1 MKEKQYQMLD
11 RLRTDCEY
19 FLGNGKANIED
30 LYYKNIDEQV
40 EEMLKLWNSF
50 NENEKPEWINADEID
65 NYRKEMKTRF
75 NLVEMYNDVLK
86 QIPGEFSKYYNSL
99 SNIDFSENNY
109 QLRSNI
115 ENIKSIIDNLQI
127 IENSKENINV
137 LVLWSESSIY
147 KNNTLYTLS
156 EMQGK
161 SYFATEEINREKEK
175 IGLDHIYNKTKY
187 ILIGKEDNGL
197 IFHKNRYDIGD
208 CSSFIED
215 FTKGVSAETYKKFA
229 KLDNNL
235 LKYPYNE
242 ELVKQINNVLEKA
255 MSETLNG
262 SAIIGTDE
270 IDLNNEEIKMIIQN
284 DPRISDVEFYKE
296 NGKDVADIVF
306 YLENCPNLD
315 LGQDE
320 MEQQQENRLD
330 KIKNFLEQIKDLDYK
345 DYFCAVILNE
355 VIDNKQDITD
365 LTDKDL
371 KVCDKFYNEYKE
383 NDSMQL
389 LGNEL
394 VDMINGT
401 YSFQNENEYE
411 EDI

>member
-1 MKEKQYQMLD
+1 MEKKQEL
-11 RLRTDCEY
+11 
-19 FLGNGKANIED
+19 
-30 LYYKNIDEQV
+30 
-40 EEMLKLWNSF
+40 EEK
-50 NENEKPEWINADEID
+50 
-65 NYRKEMKTRF
+65 
-75 NLVEMYNDVLK
+75 
-86 QIPGEFSKYYNSL
+86 
-99 SNIDFSENNY
+99 
-109 QLRSNI
+109 
-115 ENIKSIIDNLQI
+115 
-127 IENSKENINV
+127 
-137 LVLWSESSIY
+137 
-147 KNNTLYTLS
+147 
-156 EMQGK
+156 
-161 SYFATEEINREKEK
+161 
-175 IGLDHIYNKTKY
+175 
-187 ILIGKEDNGL
+187 
-197 IFHKNRYDIGD
+197 
-208 CSSFIED
+208 
-215 FTKGVSAETYKKFA
+215 
-229 KLDNNL
+229 
-235 LKYPYNE
+235 
-242 ELVKQINNVLEKA
+242 INNVLEKA
-255 MSETLNG
+255 MSETSNG

-330 KIKNFLEQIKDLDYK
+330 KIKSFLEQIKDLDYK

-371 KVCDKFYNEYKE
+371 KICDKFYNEYKE

-411 EDI
+411 EAEDDFEM